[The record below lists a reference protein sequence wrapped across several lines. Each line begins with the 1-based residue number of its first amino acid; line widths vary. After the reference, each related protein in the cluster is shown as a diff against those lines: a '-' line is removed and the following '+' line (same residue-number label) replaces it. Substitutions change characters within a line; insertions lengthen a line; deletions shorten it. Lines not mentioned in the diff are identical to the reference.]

1 MIKELCAEYLG
12 SYKAYLPLF
21 HESNIYKSY
30 SQLGSIKDLKPKR
43 KSLKI
48 NGIAMNKNQYSKI
61 LIKYG
66 LSIFAE
72 NIANH
77 KKLNI
82 RNLEKIYKQ

>member
-1 MIKELCAEYLG
+1 MNTCSLCKVYF
-12 SYKAYLPLF
+12 LF
-21 HESNIYKSY
+21 YEGNVYKSY
-30 SQLGSIKDLKPKR
+30 GQFKFNNSLKPNR

-66 LSIFAE
+66 LSVFAE
-72 NIANH
+72 NIANP

-82 RNLEKIYKQ
+82 RNLEKIYKR